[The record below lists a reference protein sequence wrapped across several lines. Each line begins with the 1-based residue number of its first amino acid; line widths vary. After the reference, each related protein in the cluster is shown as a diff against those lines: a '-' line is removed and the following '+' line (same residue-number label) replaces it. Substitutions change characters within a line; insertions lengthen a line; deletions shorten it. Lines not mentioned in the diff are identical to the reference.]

1 MTCIWLYSRFAVR
14 NSKKSSWPV
23 SSLRNRESL
32 KDLNDSKLIVYES
45 KWFPWSSRT
54 NLIPFRNF
62 RGPLFHKAVTSSSHI
77 LWKRVHFCFQTFAN
91 KKKSLDGAT
100 CLRFITFHSMV
111 LIAECFYEYFF
122 SLSSTWVILFL
133 IAQLARSDPRNSF
146 SACWPFAF
154 SCSFA
159 QIFIMKVIRKIS
171 LWPK

>member
-1 MTCIWLYSRFAVR
+1 M
-14 NSKKSSWPV
+14 
-23 SSLRNRESL
+23 
-32 KDLNDSKLIVYES
+32 
-45 KWFPWSSRT
+45 
-54 NLIPFRNF
+54 PFRNF

-159 QIFIMKVIRKIS
+159 QIFIMKIIRKIS
-171 LWPK
+171 LWPKYRNFSTLVKYVMQGAKWNIFSKIRKPVDLKVVTFAVESIW